1 MQKVY
6 ILDEIDCPNCAA
18 KLEKRV
24 SKIKGVNSVSVD
36 FMTQKMLLQVGSED
50 VLDEVK
56 AVCTKYEPDC
66 KLIG

>member
-36 FMTQKMLLQVGSED
+36 FMTQKMLLQVESEG

-56 AVCTKYEPDC
+56 SVCAKYEPDC